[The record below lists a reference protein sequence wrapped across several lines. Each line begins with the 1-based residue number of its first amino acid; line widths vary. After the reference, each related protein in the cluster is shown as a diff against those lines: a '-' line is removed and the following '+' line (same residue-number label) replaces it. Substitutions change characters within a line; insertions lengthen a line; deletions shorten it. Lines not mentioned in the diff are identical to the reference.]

1 MIQKHR
7 VDRIARKE
15 AINGYIFA
23 LPWLLGFFI
32 FMAWPIADSFYL
44 SFTSYNMLQPPKWI
58 GLLNY
63 KILFGQDKLFPISL
77 YNTLYYV
84 VFSLPISIILGILI
98 AVLMNQK
105 VAGIKLFRTI
115 YYLPN
120 VVSAV
125 AVSLLWQW
133 IFDPNFGLVNTF
145 LAQLG
150 IEGPG
155 WLMDERWSK
164 PAIVIMSLWG
174 VGGSMIIY
182 LAGLQDIPVSLY
194 EAATID
200 GANSWSQFWK
210 ITLPML
216 SPTIFFNLITGI
228 IGGFQVFTQAYIM
241 TGGGPVNSTLFYAL
255 YLYRKAFQDTQMG
268 YASAMAWI
276 LLVITLLLTLLV
288 LKTSNKWVYYESG
301 EQ

>member
-1 MIQKHR
+1 MIQKRR

-15 AINGYIFA
+15 AVNGYVFA

-32 FMAWPIADSFYL
+32 FMAWPIVDSFYL

-58 GLLNY
+58 GFLNY
-63 KILFGQDKLFPISL
+63 KILFTQDKLFPISL

-84 VFSLPISIILGILI
+84 VFSLPISIILGIFI

-105 VAGIKLFRTI
+105 VPGIKIFRTI

-155 WLMDERWSK
+155 WLMDESWSK
-164 PAIVIMSLWG
+164 PALIIMSLWG

-182 LAGLQDIPVSLY
+182 LAGLQDIPISLY

-200 GANSWSQFWK
+200 GANSWKQFWK

-241 TGGGPVNSTLFYAL
+241 TAGGPVNSTLFYAL

-276 LLVITLLLTLLV
+276 LLIITLLLTILV
-288 LKTSNKWVYYESG
+288 FKTSNKWVYYENG